1 MKKELVKGLNKMVLC
16 RVLQMLKLIF
26 RKPMLCV
33 FASKVF
39 INQYKAYNKRKNW
52 LLEDV
57 NVPPV
62 MIVSITQK
70 CNLQCKGC
78 YSKVLHTSNANELNE
93 VKFRQ
98 LLVEADQLGISTVF
112 IAGGE
117 PFIKKSLIE
126 TTYNFPNILF
136 PVFTNGLLIDENAIA
151 ELNEHKNVIPIISLE
166 GDKLQTDERRGNGIF
181 DKTDYLMQKLNEK
194 NTLWG
199 VSITLTSQN
208 FSTVVNDNYIKDVI
222 AKGCSF
228 VFFIEYVP
236 VDEQSEYLVLTS
248 LQRENLIS
256 KIKLFKKNIN
266 AVFFAF
272 PGDEEKTG
280 GCLAAGRGFIHINA
294 QGSVEP
300 CPFAPFSDMQ
310 ISNVSLKDAIQ
321 SKMMTTIRENHH
333 LLTETKGGCSLW
345 ANKELIKE
353 MIKAETSN

>member
-1 MKKELVKGLNKMVLC
+1 MKNELVEGLNKMVLC
-16 RVLQMLKLIF
+16 RMLQILKLIF
-26 RKPMLCV
+26 RKPMLTV
-33 FASKVF
+33 FAAKVF
-39 INQYKAYNKRKNW
+39 INQYKAYMKRKNW
-52 LLEDV
+52 LLQDV

-78 YSKVLHTSNANELNE
+78 YSKVLHTSNANEFNE

-126 TTYNFPNILF
+126 TAYNFPKILF
-136 PVFTNGLLIDENAIA
+136 PIFTNGLLIDDNAIA
-151 ELNEHKNVIPIISLE
+151 ELKEHKNVIPIISLE
-166 GDKLQTDERRGNGIF
+166 GDKVQTDDRRGNGIF
-181 DKTDYLMQKLNEK
+181 DKIEYLMQQLNK
-194 NTLWG
+194 NRLLWG

-208 FSTVVNDNYIKDVI
+208 FSTVINDNYIKDVI

-236 VDEQSEYLVLTS
+236 IDERSEYLVLTPF
-248 LQRENLIS
+248 QREKLLV
-256 KIKLFKKNIN
+256 KLRLFKKGLN

-300 CPFAPFSDMQ
+300 CPFAPFSDLQ
-310 ISNVSLKDAIQ
+310 INNVSLKAALQ
-321 SKMMTTIRENHH
+321 SDIMKTIRENHH
-333 LLTETKGGCSLW
+333 LLTETNGGCALW
-345 ANKELIKE
+345 ANKEIVKE
-353 MIKAETSN
+353 MIKRG